1 MTRLSRHRRLLVALL
16 CAAAGAGLVLVALDA
31 RTWRTTMMRDDLR
44 FRALPAHRGLWRPST
59 ALPGDPAGTLLGTTD
74 TLAYRRAVQLFW
86 YSRIGSNPDDEQQ
99 DLPTLRAEAQQRLQ
113 DLTLSGVSARER

>member
-59 ALPGDPAGTLLGTTD
+59 ALPGDPAGTLLGTND
-74 TLAYRRAVQLFW
+74 TLA
-86 YSRIGSNPDDEQQ
+86 
-99 DLPTLRAEAQQRLQ
+99 
-113 DLTLSGVSARER
+113 